1 MSDETKALGELILE
15 YRDLNM
21 TLGLMKETANALS
34 KRSSALLKEIKSLQQ
49 KCIHNLVFL
58 CYGQHDSNK
67 GDLLE
72 ACSKCHANFRNG
84 KMIEY

>member
-1 MSDETKALGELILE
+1 MSDETKTVADLILE

-21 TLGLMKETANALS
+21 TLGLMEETANALS

-58 CYGQHDSNK
+58 YYGQHDSNK
-67 GDLLE
+67 GDLFQS
-72 ACSKCHANFRNG
+72 CSKCHVNFRNG
-84 KMIEY
+84 EMIE

>member
-1 MSDETKALGELILE
+1 MSDDTKAVADLILE

-21 TLGLMKETANALS
+21 TLSLMNQTSDNLS

-67 GDLLE
+67 GDLFQS
-72 ACSKCHANFRNG
+72 CSKCHVNFRNG
-84 KMIEY
+84 ETIE